1 MTTKHLNLSDN
12 TIFKRADG
20 QPLIIAGP
28 CSAESEEQMLETAR
42 GLQSVPEVTIFRAG
56 IWKPRTRPGA
66 FEGIGKVG
74 LKWLKRVKEETGML
88 TACEVATAEHVND
101 ALKQGVDILWVGA
114 RTTVNPFSVQE
125 IADALE
131 GVDVPVLV
139 KNPVN
144 PDLQLWL
151 GALERLN
158 RAGITDLAAI
168 HRGFSSFD
176 SRPYR
181 NHPKWNMAYEFKK
194 LLPEVPLICD
204 PSHIAGKRSLLQQI
218 SQEALN
224 LQVDGLMIE
233 THCNPDV
240 ALSDAA
246 QQVTP
251 EGLRQLLAS
260 LIVERVSSSA
270 TANEEEL
277 SELRNLIDYLDNELI
292 NVLARRSAVAKEI
305 GILKK
310 ENKINLLQTGRWE
323 QVMEQRMQLALR
335 EGLTEDFVKAIFQ
348 EIHQHSLHVQAAAAV
363 EAKPVTNLK

>member
-1 MTTKHLNLSDN
+1 MSAKPLDLSSK

-28 CSAESEEQMLETAR
+28 CSAESEEQMLATAR

-74 LKWLKRVKEETGML
+74 LKWLKTVKEETGML

-101 ALKQGVDILWVGA
+101 ALKQGVDVLWVGA

-194 LLPEVPLICD
+194 LLPEIPLICD
-204 PSHIAGKRSLLQQI
+204 PSHIAGKRALLQQI

-224 LQVDGLMIE
+224 LHVDGLMIE

-251 EGLRQLLAS
+251 EGLKQLLAS
-260 LIVERVSSSA
+260 LNVEPVIQDVPQ
-270 TANEEEL
+270 NEEEL

-292 NVLARRSAVAKEI
+292 NVLARRSAVAKQI

-310 ENKINLLQTGRWE
+310 ENKMNLLQTGRWE
-323 QVMEQRMQLALR
+323 QVMEQRLKAAAR
-335 EGLTEDFVKAIFQ
+335 EGLEEVFVKAIFQ
-348 EIHQHSLHVQAAAAV
+348 EIHQNSLHVQAAAESVKVA
-363 EAKPVTNLK
+363 L

>member
-1 MTTKHLNLSDN
+1 MTKTLNLSAQSVFRTTN
-12 TIFKRADG
+12 G

-42 GLQSVPEVTIFRAG
+42 GLAAVPEVTIFRAG

-74 LKWLKRVKEETGML
+74 LKWLKTVKEETGL
-88 TACEVATAEHVND
+88 KTACEVATAEHVND

-158 RAGITDLAAI
+158 RAGITDLGAI

-176 SRPYR
+176 SKPYR

-194 LLPEVPLICD
+194 LLPEIPLICD

-251 EGLRQLLAS
+251 EGLRQLLDS
-260 LIVERVSSSA
+260 LVVTVANATA

-277 SELRNLIDYLDNELI
+277 AELRNLIDYLDNELI
-292 NVLARRSAVAKEI
+292 NVLARRSSVSKQI
-305 GILKK
+305 GIIKK
-310 ENKINLLQTGRWE
+310 ENKMNLLQTGRWE
-323 QVMEQRMQLALR
+323 QVMEQRLSKAQR
-335 EGLTEDFVKAIFQ
+335 EGLEENFVKAIFQ
-348 EIHQHSLHVQAAAAV
+348 EIHQYSLHTQAATVVPEIAPQV
-363 EAKPVTNLK
+363 

>member
-1 MTTKHLNLSDN
+1 
-12 TIFKRADG
+12 
-20 QPLIIAGP
+20 
-28 CSAESEEQMLETAR
+28 MLETAR
-42 GLQSVPEVTIFRAG
+42 GLQKVKQVTVFRAG

-66 FEGIGKVG
+66 FEGIGKIG
-74 LKWLKRVKEETGML
+74 LEWLKTVKEETGFK
-88 TACEVATAEHVND
+88 TACEVATADHVNE
-101 ALKQGVDILWVGA
+101 ALKAGVDILWVGA

-125 IADALE
+125 IADALV
-131 GVDVPVLV
+131 GVEVPVLV

-158 RAGITDLAAI
+158 RAGITDLGAI

-194 LLPEVPLICD
+194 LLPEIPLICD

-224 LQVDGLMIE
+224 LQVDGLMLE

-251 EGLRQLLAS
+251 EALSKLLTS
-260 LIVERVSSSA
+260 LVAPIWTESD

-292 NVLARRSAVAKEI
+292 NVLSRRASVSKQI
-305 GILKK
+305 GIIKK

-323 QVMEQRMQLALR
+323 QVMEERLQKAQR
-335 EGLTEDFVKAIFQ
+335 EGLEGSFIKAIFQ
-348 EIHQHSLHVQAAAAV
+348 EIHQYSLHTQAATVVPAPQV
-363 EAKPVTNLK
+363 QL

>member
-1 MTTKHLNLSDN
+1 MTKTLNIAPTSVFRTTN
-12 TIFKRADG
+12 GK
-20 QPLIIAGP
+20 PLVIAGP

-42 GLQSVPEVTIFRAG
+42 GLQKVKQVSIFRAG
-56 IWKPRTRPGA
+56 VWKPRTRPGA

-74 LKWLKRVKEETGML
+74 LEWLKTVKEETGFK
-88 TACEVATAEHVND
+88 TTCEVATAEHVEE
-101 ALKQGVDILWVGA
+101 ALKAGVDILWIGA
-114 RTTVNPFSVQE
+114 RTTVNPFSVQNV
-125 IADALE
+125 ADALV

-158 RAGITDLAAI
+158 RAGITDLGAI

-194 LLPEVPLICD
+194 LLPEIPLLCD
-204 PSHIAGKRSLLQQI
+204 PSHIAGNRSLLQQI
-218 SQEALN
+218 CQEALN

-240 ALSDAA
+240 ALSDAS

-251 EGLRQLLAS
+251 QALSALLTS
-260 LIVERVSSSA
+260 LVVSVWNKST

-292 NVLARRSAVAKEI
+292 NVLSRRSSVSKQI
-305 GILKK
+305 GLIKK
-310 ENKINLLQTGRWE
+310 ENSMNLLQTGRWE
-323 QVMEQRMQLALR
+323 QVMVERLDKARR
-335 EGLTEDFVKAIFQ
+335 EGLEENFVKAIFQ
-348 EIHQHSLHVQAAAAV
+348 EIHQYSLHTQAATTVQPTEAV
-363 EAKPVTNLK
+363 NL